1 MAERRMFS
9 KRIVRSA
16 KFLKMPVSSR
26 ELYWQLGIEADDDGI
41 VESFNVM
48 RMTGATE
55 DDLRVLVSKGFVQVL
70 NEDLVAYITDWNEN
84 NKLRA
89 DRKVD
94 SIYKHLLLQINPD
107 AQLIQAKPRADTKK
121 LTGQSMDNQ
130 WTSNG
135 PHSIGKDSIV
145 QESIGEI
152 SIVEDKD
159 TRNKVPYEKI
169 KDLFHEIC
177 ISYPKIL
184 KLNDTRKKTI
194 KARYLEYGGDIEIF
208 KELFAKAEESNFLKG
223 NNDNNWKA
231 SFDWLIK
238 PQNMIKVL
246 EGNYTNKQQT
256 FTKQPIRQEP
266 VPDWFGKENQ
276 VEQATPEETEELEDL
291 LSEFKSKKEDLQSRL
306 KEKYGKKGTDE

>member
-84 NKLRA
+84 NKIRA

-94 SIYKHLLLQINPD
+94 SIYKDLLIQINPD
-107 AQLIQAKPRADTKK
+107 VKLLEAKPRADTKK
-121 LTGQSMDNQ
+121 LTGSMDNQ

-135 PHSIGKDSIV
+135 QPMDGIGKVSKGKYSKGKDSIV
-145 QESIGEI
+145 KDIYFSDEKVNEI
-152 SIVEDKD
+152 FLEFIEVRKKLKAVNSDRTIKTLINKLNKYDDTTKYQMIENSIVNSWKD
-159 TRNKVPYEKI
+159 VYELKKQKNFTSNTREEKVPE
-169 KDLFHEIC
+169 
-177 ISYPKIL
+177 
-184 KLNDTRKKTI
+184 
-194 KARYLEYGGDIEIF
+194 
-208 KELFAKAEESNFLKG
+208 
-223 NNDNNWKA
+223 
-231 SFDWLIK
+231 
-238 PQNMIKVL
+238 
-246 EGNYTNKQQT
+246 
-256 FTKQPIRQEP
+256 
-266 VPDWFGKENQ
+266 WFGKEQ
-276 VEQATPEETEELEDL
+276 VIEPMTPEEIKEMEEL
-291 LSEFKSKKEDLQSRL
+291 KKQL
-306 KEKYGKKGTDE
+306 KETYGKK

>member
-55 DDLRVLVSKGFVQVL
+55 DDLRVLVTKGFVQVL

-94 SIYKHLLLQINPD
+94 SIYKHLLLQMNPD
-107 AQLIQAKPRADTKK
+107 VQLIQPKPRADTKK
-121 LTGQSMDNQ
+121 LTRQPMDNQ

-135 PHSIGKDSIV
+135 PHSI
-145 QESIGEI
+145 EEYSIGQENLI
-152 SIVEDKD
+152 EV
-159 TRNKVPYEKI
+159 NKVEEKI
-169 KDLFHEIC
+169 IEVQKNKYFSDD
-177 ISYPKIL
+177 
-184 KLNDTRKKTI
+184 N
-194 KARYLEYGGDIEIF
+194 LESIF
-208 KELFAKAEESNFLKG
+208 KEFLEVRKKLKAVNSDRAIKTLINKLNKYDDDTKYQMIENSIVNSWKDVYELKQP
-223 NNDNNWKA
+223 K
-231 SFDWLIK
+231 
-238 PQNMIKVL
+238 QN
-246 EGNYTNKQQT
+246 Y
-256 FTKQPIRQEP
+256 TKQPIRQEV
-266 VPDWFGKENQ
+266 VPDWFNKEVKAEKISQ
-276 VEQATPEETEELEDL
+276 EEQQELDDL
-291 LSEFKSKKEDLQSRL
+291 LSEFKEPDFEERKIALQEKL
-306 KEKYGKKGTDE
+306 KAKYGKKGNDE

>member
-94 SIYKHLLLQINPD
+94 SIYKHLLLQMNPD
-107 AQLIQAKPRADTKK
+107 VQLIQAKPRADTKK
-121 LTGQSMDNQ
+121 LTGQPMDNQ

-145 QESIGEI
+145 QESIEEI
-152 SIVEDKD
+152 SIVEEKKE
-159 TRNKVPYEKI
+159 NKYFKNDNLNSIFEEFIEVRKKLKAVNSERAI
-169 KDLFHEIC
+169 KTLIN
-177 ISYPKIL
+177 
-184 KLNDTRKKTI
+184 KLNKYDDDTK
-194 KARYLEYGGDIEIF
+194 YQMIENSIVN
-208 KELFAKAEESNFLKG
+208 S
-223 NNDNNWKA
+223 WK
-231 SFDWLIK
+231 D
-238 PQNMIKVL
+238 VY
-246 EGNYTNKQQT
+246 E
-256 FTKQPIRQEP
+256 
-266 VPDWFGKENQ
+266 
-276 VEQATPEETEELEDL
+276 
-291 LSEFKSKKEDLQSRL
+291 L
-306 KEKYGKKGTDE
+306 KEKKSYQAKPVRQEIVPEWFNKNVNKQEATKEEQEEMEQILAGYDDEFEERKKKLQEKLKAKYGKGE

>member
-94 SIYKHLLLQINPD
+94 SIYKHLLLQMNPD
-107 AQLIQAKPRADTKK
+107 VQLIQAKPRADTKK
-121 LTGQSMDNQ
+121 LTGQVMDDQ

-145 QESIGEI
+145 QESVGKV
-152 SIVEDKD
+152 SIVEEK
-159 TRNKVPYEKI
+159 KVYFDNENLNSIFEEFIEVRKKLKAVNSDRAI
-169 KDLFHEIC
+169 KTLIN
-177 ISYPKIL
+177 
-184 KLNDTRKKTI
+184 KLNKYDDDTK
-194 KARYLEYGGDIEIF
+194 YQMIENSIVNSW
-208 KELFAKAEESNFLKG
+208 KDVYEL
-223 NNDNNWKA
+223 
-231 SFDWLIK
+231 
-238 PQNMIKVL
+238 
-246 EGNYTNKQQT
+246 KQPKQT
-256 FTKQPIRQEP
+256 FTKQPIRQEI
-266 VPDWFGKENQ
+266 VPEWFNKENQ
-276 VEQATPEETEELEDL
+276 VEQATAEETEELEDL

>member
-70 NEDLVAYITDWNEN
+70 NDDLVAYITDWSEN

-94 SIYKHLLLQINPD
+94 SIYKHLLLQMNPD
-107 AQLIQAKPRADTKK
+107 VQLIQAKPRADTKK
-121 LTGQSMDNQ
+121 LTGQPMDNQ

-135 PHSIGKDSIV
+135 PHSIGKDSIG
-145 QESIGEI
+145 QESVIEI
-152 SIVEDKD
+152 NRIEAKVIEIEENKYFSNDNLNSIFEEFLEVRKKLKAVNSDRAIKTLINKLNKYDDATKYQMIENSIVNSWKD
-159 TRNKVPYEKI
+159 VYE
-169 KDLFHEIC
+169 L
-177 ISYPKIL
+177 
-184 KLNDTRKKTI
+184 
-194 KARYLEYGGDIEIF
+194 
-208 KELFAKAEESNFLKG
+208 
-223 NNDNNWKA
+223 
-231 SFDWLIK
+231 
-238 PQNMIKVL
+238 
-246 EGNYTNKQQT
+246 KQQKQGY
-256 FTKQPIRQEP
+256 TKQPVRQEI
-266 VPDWFGKENQ
+266 VPDWLNKEQKVTPLTNE
-276 VEQATPEETEELEDL
+276 EQKEMEDL
-291 LSEFKSKKEDLQSRL
+291 MSAFNEEPFEDRKAKLEARL
-306 KEKYGKKGTDE
+306 KAKYGKKGNDE

>member
-70 NEDLVAYITDWNEN
+70 NDDLVTYITDWNEN

-107 AQLIQAKPRADTKK
+107 VQLLQAKPRADTKK
-121 LTGQSMDNQ
+121 LTGQPTDNQ

-135 PHSIGKDSIV
+135 LHSIGKDSVV
-145 QESIGEI
+145 QDSVVEV
-152 SIVEDKD
+152 SIVE
-159 TRNKVPYEKI
+159 EKI
-169 KDLFHEIC
+169 K
-177 ISYPKIL
+177 PKDKIYFDNSKINDIFL
-184 KLNDTRKKTI
+184 EFIEVRKKLKAVNSDRAINTLINKLNKYDDDTKYLMIEKSIVNSWKDVYELKQEKTTPY
-194 KARYLEYGGDIEIF
+194 KRTEVVPSWLNSNIE
-208 KELFAKAEESNFLKG
+208 ENEATQEE
-223 NNDNNWKA
+223 
-231 SFDWLIK
+231 I
-238 PQNMIKVL
+238 
-246 EGNYTNKQQT
+246 
-256 FTKQPIRQEP
+256 
-266 VPDWFGKENQ
+266 
-276 VEQATPEETEELEDL
+276 EELEKQLDPDF
-291 LSEFKSKKEDLQSRL
+291 EKRKEALQERL
-306 KEKYGKKGTDE
+306 KTKYGKGVNQ

>member
-94 SIYKHLLLQINPD
+94 SIYKHLLLQMNPD
-107 AQLIQAKPRADTKK
+107 VQLIQAKPRADTKK
-121 LTGQSMDNQ
+121 LTGQVMDDQ

-145 QESIGEI
+145 QESVGKV
-152 SIVEDKD
+152 SIVEEK
-159 TRNKVPYEKI
+159 KVYFDNDNLNSIFEEFIEVRKKLKAVNSDRAI
-169 KDLFHEIC
+169 KTLIN
-177 ISYPKIL
+177 
-184 KLNDTRKKTI
+184 KLNKYDDDTK
-194 KARYLEYGGDIEIF
+194 YQMLENSIVNSWKDVY
-208 KELFAKAEESNFLKG
+208 EL
-223 NNDNNWKA
+223 
-231 SFDWLIK
+231 
-238 PQNMIKVL
+238 
-246 EGNYTNKQQT
+246 KQPKQT
-256 FTKQPIRQEP
+256 FTKQPTRQEP
-266 VPDWFGKENQ
+266 IPEWLGKENN
-276 VEQATPEETEELEDL
+276 ATETTEEEKAELESL
-291 LSEFKSKKEDLQSRL
+291 LSEFKKPFEERKTALQEKL
-306 KEKYGKKGTDE
+306 KAKYGKKGTDE

>member
-70 NEDLVAYITDWNEN
+70 NDDLVAYITDWNEN

-107 AQLIQAKPRADTKK
+107 VQLIQAKPRADTKK
-121 LTGQSMDNQ
+121 LTGQPMDNQ

-135 PHSIGKDSIV
+135 PHSIGEYSIG
-145 QESIGEI
+145 QESVIE
-152 SIVEDKD
+152 V
-159 TRNKVPYEKI
+159 NKVEEKI
-169 KDLFHEIC
+169 IEVEENKYF
-177 ISYPKIL
+177 S
-184 KLNDTRKKTI
+184 NDN
-194 KARYLEYGGDIEIF
+194 LESIF
-208 KELFAKAEESNFLKG
+208 KEFLEVRKKLKAVNSDRAIKTLINKLNKYDDATKYQMIENSIVNSWKDVYELKQQKQG
-223 NNDNNWKA
+223 
-231 SFDWLIK
+231 
-238 PQNMIKVL
+238 
-246 EGNYTNKQQT
+246 YTNK
-256 FTKQPIRQEP
+256 PVRQEV
-266 VPDWFGKENQ
+266 VPDWLNKEQ
-276 VEQATPEETEELEDL
+276 KVEVLTNEEQREMEALM
-291 LSEFKSKKEDLQSRL
+291 SEFNEEPFEDRKAKLEARL
-306 KEKYGKKGTDE
+306 KAKYGKKGNDE

>member
-107 AQLIQAKPRADTKK
+107 VQLIQAKPRADTKK
-121 LTGQSMDNQ
+121 LTGQVVDDQ

-145 QESIGEI
+145 QESVGKV
-152 SIVEDKD
+152 SIVEKK
-159 TRNKVPYEKI
+159 KVYFDNDNLNSIFEEFIEVRKKLKAVNSDRAI
-169 KDLFHEIC
+169 KTLIN
-177 ISYPKIL
+177 
-184 KLNDTRKKTI
+184 KLNKYDDDTK
-194 KARYLEYGGDIEIF
+194 YQMIENSIVNSW
-208 KELFAKAEESNFLKG
+208 KDVYEL
-223 NNDNNWKA
+223 
-231 SFDWLIK
+231 K
-238 PQNMIKVL
+238 PQK
-246 EGNYTNKQQT
+246 QT
-256 FTKQPIRQEP
+256 FTKQPIREEI
-266 VPDWFGKENQ
+266 VPSWLNQQNETKELTPDK
-276 VEQATPEETEELEDL
+276 QAELENL
-291 LSEFKSKKEDLQSRL
+291 MSEFKETPEQLRARL
-306 KEKYGKKGTDE
+306 KAKYGKKEADE

>member
-107 AQLIQAKPRADTKK
+107 VQLLQAKPRADTKK
-121 LTGQSMDNQ
+121 LTGQPTDNQ

-135 PHSIGKDSIV
+135 LHSIGKDSVV
-145 QESIGEI
+145 QDSIGEV
-152 SIVEDKD
+152 SIKE
-159 TRNKVPYEKI
+159 
-169 KDLFHEIC
+169 LEIEFEELWKL
-177 ISYPKIL
+177 YPKKKEKPKAL
-184 KLNDTRKKTI
+184 KSYI
-194 KARYLEYGGDIEIF
+194 KARKEGTTKEEVKQGIDNYNKEIEIKKTDKQYIKYGSTWF
-208 KELFAKAEESNFLKG
+208 NNCCWLDDYDFTPPKNNNYQRVEVVPSWLNKEVEVNEATQEE
-223 NNDNNWKA
+223 
-231 SFDWLIK
+231 I
-238 PQNMIKVL
+238 
-246 EGNYTNKQQT
+246 
-256 FTKQPIRQEP
+256 
-266 VPDWFGKENQ
+266 
-276 VEQATPEETEELEDL
+276 EELERKLDPDF
-291 LSEFKSKKEDLQSRL
+291 EKRKEALQERL
-306 KEKYGKKGTDE
+306 KTKYGKGVNQ

>member
-94 SIYKHLLLQINPD
+94 SIYKHLLLQMNPD
-107 AQLIQAKPRADTKK
+107 VQLIQAKPRADTKK
-121 LTGQSMDNQ
+121 LTGQPMDNQ

-145 QESIGEI
+145 QESIEEV
-152 SIVEDKD
+152 SIVEEKKE
-159 TRNKVPYEKI
+159 NKYFENDNLNSIFEEFIEVRKKLKAVNSERAI
-169 KDLFHEIC
+169 KTLIN
-177 ISYPKIL
+177 
-184 KLNDTRKKTI
+184 KLNKYDDETK
-194 KARYLEYGGDIEIF
+194 YQMIENSIVN
-208 KELFAKAEESNFLKG
+208 S
-223 NNDNNWKA
+223 WK
-231 SFDWLIK
+231 DVYEPK
-238 PQNMIKVL
+238 QNKS
-246 EGNYTNKQQT
+246 YQSK
-256 FTKQPIRQEP
+256 PIRQEI
-266 VPDWFGKENQ
+266 VPDWFNKDFKNQ
-276 VEQATPEETEELEDL
+276 ESTGEDEELKEIINSFKEEDE
-291 LSEFKSKKEDLQSRL
+291 EFLERKQKLQEKL
-306 KEKYGKKGTDE
+306 KAKYGKGE